1 MALDC
6 AGNAMPAD
14 RIDRVDGDPRDRI
27 ARRRDSALGHRIEAD
42 LVAPA

>member
-1 MALDC
+1 MALDG
-6 AGNAMPAD
+6 AGDAMSPGKND
-14 RIDRVDGDPRDRI
+14 RADGDPRDRI